1 MDHTLDFSE
10 FEQYHRD
17 AYLRLKLRDINYIT
31 NNLQTGPQN
40 IQLEEQKSHN
50 IRPIDSSQ

>member
-50 IRPIDSSQ
+50 LRSIDSSQ